1 MMPMVSEAAYRR
13 LNSLSAKLHEERESA
28 YAHWR
33 ELADYILPRRYKWLC
48 TETEW
53 TRMRTTANSL
63 IFDGTAT
70 QAVKTLASGLM
81 NGITSPARP
90 WFSLTAPSA
99 RFDYETRLWL
109 ENVSKL
115 INFAMSESN
124 FYNAQAVEYLDL
136 SIFGTAATIIYEDP
150 DDVFRCYN
158 LATGEYYITQDEFNR
173 VTRLGRKFK
182 WKLEQA
188 VGAFGRENL
197 SQAKQL
203 LLNAPAATR
212 REDVE
217 ICHLIEP
224 NDRTAADYG
233 VPAIFPF
240 REIYWEKGAQYQG
253 QEFKILRARGFN
265 EWPVAAPRWETLGN
279 DPYGVSPSSD
289 ALSDIKQLQHM
300 QKRKLQGMDKIIS
313 PPIVADIQ
321 LQHRPTALL
330 PNGITYVA
338 GANNVGAKPLYQV
351 NLPLQEITADVRD
364 LQLRI
369 QEAFHVD
376 LFRMISSLDTVRSA
390 TEIDARR
397 EEKLVLLGPVLDR
410 IQRESLSTKIKRIYG
425 IMFRAGLFGEPPA
438 ALQREVASI
447 EYNSVLS
454 DAQRAV
460 GAAPLER
467 MVGVIGN
474 ISGVVPEVIDI
485 MDWDQSIRNYGEMVG
500 VQPSNMRS
508 QQAVEELR
516 AQRAQQQAQEQAL
529 AAAPVAAQS
538 AKLLSETE
546 VGGAGSALDQLLG
559 A

>member
-1 MMPMVSEAAYRR
+1 MPEIAEAAYRR

-48 TETEW
+48 SETEW
-53 TRMRTTANSL
+53 SSFRTKSNSL

-173 VTRLGRKFK
+173 VTRLARKFK

-188 VGAFGRENL
+188 ASAFGKENL
-197 SQAKQL
+197 SEGQQL
-203 LLNAPAATR
+203 RLTTPAATR
-212 REDVE
+212 REDIE
-217 ICHLIEP
+217 ICHIIEP

-240 REIYWEKGAQYQG
+240 REIYWEKGAQFRG
-253 QEFKILRARGFN
+253 TSFKILRARGFN

-338 GANNVGAKPLYQV
+338 GANNIGAKPLYQV
-351 NLPLQEITADVRD
+351 QLPLQEITADVRD

-425 IMFRAGLFGEPPA
+425 IMFRAGLFGEPPE

-485 MDWDQSIRNYGEMVG
+485 MDWDQAIRNYGEMVG
-500 VQPSNMRS
+500 VQPSNMRPP
-508 QQAVEELR
+508 AGVEEIR
-516 AQRAQQQAQEQAL
+516 AQRAQQQAQQEAL